1 MPLGAL
7 PPTTSAASSPQSA
20 LVVGPPQLADALGL
34 AIDAPLDHR
43 VKDPWSV
50 DAGDPTFEVERTDD
64 NTTAIDLARALAP
77 DLIVVDVDRPA
88 ARALVEALVTD
99 PMIEQVPVL
108 VVGSFARPEDAAPF
122 VAMGVARA
130 LAKPVSPDALRRAA
144 AEITATYVRGE
155 TSRSPLGETTLD
167 ALGEKLAEE
176 LRRGLCDAALTK
188 SRGVRFDLGEGSDVL
203 AALWGAVARIRDLVT
218 IHSSGDVR
226 FSASGPEGAL
236 PLAPGLGELAADPA
250 GARVRMPPNARSGEL
265 GDVQGKTI
273 VVADDDAAITWFLAG
288 VLRAAGAHVVE
299 AHDGARALEAA
310 FRHAP
315 DLVISDVLMPNVDGF
330 ALCRA
335 LRRDLVLRDV
345 PVILLSW
352 KEDLLQRVRELGAD
366 ADGYLKKEASAVA
379 IVQRVREVLRG
390 RQRVA
395 ERIAAGGEV
404 RGRLEGLT
412 TRTLLSITCAHRP
425 ESTLEVRDACF
436 LYDVAIRGGAPMRAT
451 RTAPDGTFQRGSSVL
466 AALLGVGAGR
476 FVVSPVESGAASIRP
491 DLGGTLGEQLLGPI
505 ATARAAQRL
514 LSGASLV
521 AVERVEIDG
530 ERMAAYADASPEPA
544 RALLQTLGAGASPR
558 ALITSGQAAP
568 RLVEDVLCDAA
579 ARGAIVAV
587 LGVEGE
593 DLLFE
598 AATREAK
605 VLRGERRVDPVVI
618 PPLDLGPVMAT
629 ATPGPVA
636 MIADGPSRA
645 RPSRARARARAACPT
660 SRHHRGSDR
669 RLGAGAE
676 AAARARRRASCRC
689 RAMTTTEIASQP
701 QVAKPVL
708 ATLGSLTPPP
718 VMPEPRSAPP
728 PAPRLS
734 PPAPPGVQS
743 TQRPSMYAPHAH
755 EVAPPVRA
763 PKAKDSRGMWIHFA
777 VAGIVFA
784 VGARLSRERQEPAA
798 VQSADP
804 TAAVTAT
811 GRRRRAPERAD
822 ASAGAERRRRH
833 HQVDADPPARRAAQ
847 ARRQRSARAGHARGR
862 GRLERHRLHRGH
874 ARRKRSGRAPR
885 PRPAQGALRNP
896 RRSPRRGAGSVR
908 RDSARAPDARAD
920 RAALAALSERPRLG
934 AHARSVVR
942 PADGR
947 QGLVNAPRAAIV
959 VVLDRASSRR
969 RSDAATA
976 ASTRGASF
984 RRRPPRRRR
993 ARRRSPRASSR
1004 RSLLS
1009 SRTATST
1016 IAAWSSTPGRRRWR
1030 RATAGR
1036 ARCRKA

>member
-1 MPLGAL
+1 MHALAASARLLRFTRLAEALAASEAALDELAPSSAEISIGLVSELRATFDNLPEIAWAQASMMHDTPPPGRAGARTMLPNGRALDPVRVPLGASA
-7 PPTTSAASSPQSA
+7 TASAAAAPQSA

-34 AIDAPLDHR
+34 SIDAPLD
-43 VKDPWSV
+43 
-50 DAGDPTFEVERTDD
+50 AGDATFEVERTDD

-108 VVGSFARPEDAAPF
+108 VLGSFARPEDAAPF
-122 VAMGVARA
+122 VGMGVARA

-176 LRRGLCDAALTK
+176 LRRGLCDAALSK
-188 SRGVRFDLGEGSDVL
+188 SRGIRFDLGEGSDVL

-236 PLAPGLGELAADPA
+236 PLAPWLGDIAADPA
-250 GARVRMPPNARSGEL
+250 GSRIRMPPTARSGEL

-288 VLRAAGAHVVE
+288 VLRAAGANVVE

-412 TRTLLSITCAHRP
+412 TRTLLSVTCAHRP
-425 ESTLEVRDACF
+425 DSTLEVRDACF
-436 LYDVAIRGGAPMRAT
+436 LYDVAIRGGSPVRAT
-451 RTAPDGTFQRGSSVL
+451 RTAPDGTFQRGSAVL

-476 FVVSPVESGAASIRP
+476 FVVSPIGNEALSMRP
-491 DLGGTLGEQLLGPI
+491 DLGGTLSEQLLGPI

-521 AVERVEIDG
+521 TVERVEIDA

-544 RALLQTLGAGASPR
+544 RGLLQTIGAGASPR

-587 LGVEGE
+587 FSVDGE

-605 VLRGERRVDPVVI
+605 ILRGERRVDPVVI

-636 MIADGPSRA
+636 MIADGPA
-645 RPSRARARARAACPT
+645 REVEAPVALPPPAPIAAVVEAPIVVSVT
-660 SRHHRGSDR
+660 APKP
-669 RLGAGAE
+669 RLELVAE
-676 AAARARRRASCRC
+676 P
-689 RAMTTTEIASQP
+689 MPPPVEVASQL
-701 QVAKPVL
+701 QVAKSPPL

-734 PPAPPGVQS
+734 PPAPPVVQS

-755 EVAPPVRA
+755 EVTPPVRA
-763 PKAKDSRGMWIHFA
+763 PKAKDSRAMWILFA

-798 VQSADP
+798 APPMDAATSVTA
-804 TAAVTAT
+804 TAAVAPETPAAPEPGGGEGT
-811 GRRRRAPERAD
+811 TKSAPILPQDAPLKPGDNVPQGQGMLEVVAGSNDTVYIGGTLVGNGPVVRRALAPRKEPYEIRVVLRGEERVRFVAI
-822 ASAGAERRRRH
+822 
-833 HQVDADPPARRAAQ
+833 QP
-847 ARRQRSARAGHARGR
+847 
-862 GRLERHRLHRGH
+862 GRLTRVRI
-874 ARRKRSGRAPR
+874 APPWQR
-885 PRPAQGALRNP
+885 
-896 RRSPRRGAGSVR
+896 
-908 RDSARAPDARAD
+908 
-920 RAALAALSERPRLG
+920 
-934 AHARSVVR
+934 
-942 PADGR
+942 
-947 QGLVNAPRAAIV
+947 
-959 VVLDRASSRR
+959 
-969 RSDAATA
+969 
-976 ASTRGASF
+976 
-984 RRRPPRRRR
+984 
-993 ARRRSPRASSR
+993 
-1004 RSLLS
+1004 
-1009 SRTATST
+1009 
-1016 IAAWSSTPGRRRWR
+1016 
-1030 RATAGR
+1030 
-1036 ARCRKA
+1036 